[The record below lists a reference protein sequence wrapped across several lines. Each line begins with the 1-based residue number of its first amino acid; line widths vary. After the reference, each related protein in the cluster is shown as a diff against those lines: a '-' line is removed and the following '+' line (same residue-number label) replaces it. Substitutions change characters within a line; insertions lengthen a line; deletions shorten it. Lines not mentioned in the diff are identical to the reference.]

1 MILNS
6 HNQLDHDLRLILT
19 QYQCISEVLARRFFN
34 EYKAVIDNIKFMPEQ
49 WPIVDS
55 NLRQALLTKFPYT
68 VYYRII
74 SEDHIRIVGV
84 KHQHRDPEI
93 FRSRE

>member
-55 NLRQALLTKFPYT
+55 NLRQAFLQNFPISFT
-68 VYYRII
+68 IESSPTII
-74 SEDHIRIVGV
+74 FALSV
-84 KHQHRDPEI
+84 
-93 FRSRE
+93 